1 MKYLKRFYLP
11 LLSIIGLTTLFI
23 FSNELPFSGLLKK
36 EKPNLSKLGS
46 LPLVIPTIKYGFAID
61 TFSMDE
67 NTVKNGDVIGNILNE
82 NGVDAQIIHNIM
94 ADNQH
99 IFKPSNFRVG
109 EKYTL
114 FKSLDGKELEYLVY
128 EPNVYHYFV
137 FNFIDSIGIKK
148 IERPVT
154 KKIKTTSG
162 TIESSIW
169 NAMAQQ
175 GSSPELIAKLEDAL
189 QWSID
194 FYHLQKG
201 EKFKIVYESHNI
213 EGKEI
218 GAGLVLAAKYEMEK
232 NTINAIY
239 YSKPAFKG
247 YYNLEGRPL
256 NKGFLRSPLRFSRI
270 SSYFNT
276 SRLHPILRRVRPH
289 FGTDYAAPHGTPI
302 MSVGNGVVLE
312 ARYSGGNGNYVKIK
326 HDKQHTTQ
334 YLHMSRIGPGI
345 RSGAQV
351 QQGQTIGFVGSTG
364 LATGPHVCFR
374 FWKNGQQVNHLRLS
388 FPPPEPL
395 PKEEISSFNKE
406 KEGIVALLN

>member
-137 FNFIDSIGIKK
+137 FNFIDSIGINK

-247 YYNLEGRPL
+247 YYDLEGRPL

-395 PKEEISSFNKE
+395 PKAEIPSFNKE